1 MKFFRPACRI
11 TTERSLLG
19 NDPMEKEASKTSLS
33 WKIERASFFF
43 FFKLTTA
50 GYFRPSGKNIDK
62 PSAEGTD
69 EWGVSPN
76 EGFEVIF
83 SDEQTRL
90 LREARQDSDI
100 VLNGAT
106 HDPREGKEYLKLVDT
121 QLMKAQNYLYSE
133 LQLPEL

>member
-1 MKFFRPACRI
+1 M
-11 TTERSLLG
+11 
-19 NDPMEKEASKTSLS
+19 
-33 WKIERASFFF
+33 
-43 FFKLTTA
+43 
-50 GYFRPSGKNIDK
+50 
-62 PSAEGTD
+62 
-69 EWGVSPN
+69 
-76 EGFEVIF
+76 IF

-133 LQLPEL
+133 LQLPELEIPEIPENTEENPSNNSETNSGQDNRRPFKRPKKRQLSE